1 MLDWTPE
8 ERALLGD
15 VEPLDDGYTLSAEEA
30 KAALPEFYAARIRR
44 LARAGA
50 HGRHW
55 YAEATPAL
63 RDEAARLGV
72 QFARF
77 VDVLALTSPQVSV
90 RRNVALARFW
100 AAGGIPAVE
109 TAGVLP
115 SVLAGLR
122 FWRETGRIRGPKT
135 GAFSRALQGDG
146 QAIVLDTWMARALCL
161 EPARLGS
168 KWARTI
174 GEEAVRTIAAEFG
187 WTPAETQAAA
197 WTGAAESR
205 VESWG
210 RVGYTRAV
218 TIQGVLTTT

>member
-1 MLDWTPE
+1 MSLDWTPG

-15 VEPLDDGYTLSAEEA
+15 VEPLADGYTLSPADA
-30 KAALPEFYAARIRR
+30 KAAPAAFYAARV
-44 LARAGA
+44 A
-50 HGRHW
+50 
-55 YAEATPAL
+55 
-63 RDEAARLGV
+63 
-72 QFARF
+72 FASF

-100 AAGGIPAVE
+100 AAGGIPAVAS
-109 TAGVLP
+109 AGVLP

-122 FWRETGRIRGPKT
+122 YWRETGRIRGPKT

-168 KWARTI
+168 KWARAI
-174 GEEAVRTIAAEFG
+174 GEEAVRTIAAEFD
-187 WTPAETQAAA
+187 WTPAEVQAAA

-210 RVGYTRAV
+210 RVGYTRAI